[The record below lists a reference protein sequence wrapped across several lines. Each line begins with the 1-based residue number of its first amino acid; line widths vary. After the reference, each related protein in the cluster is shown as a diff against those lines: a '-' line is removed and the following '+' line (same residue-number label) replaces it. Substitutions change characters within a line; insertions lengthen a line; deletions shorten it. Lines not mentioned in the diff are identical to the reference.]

1 MRHRKIGRQLNRNS
15 SHRQAMFRNIAASLI
30 RYELIKTTV
39 AKAKELRRI
48 IEPLITLSKTDSLAN
63 RRLVFSR
70 IRDNEIVRKLFNQL
84 GPRFID
90 RSGGYIHIWKCGVRV
105 SDHVPMVYIA
115 LVGRPE
121 MIKPDSENIR

>member
-15 SHRQAMFRNIAASLI
+15 SHRQAMFQNIAASLVLH
-30 RYELIKTTV
+30 ELIKTTV

-70 IRDNEIVRKLFNQL
+70 TRNNEIVKKLFNKL

-90 RSGGYIHIWKCGVRV
+90 RPGGYVHIWKCGVRI
-105 SDHVPMVYIA
+105 SDHAPMAYIS

-121 MIKPDSENIR
+121 TLKSDTKSIR